1 MILIN
6 FSHPL
11 TDQQLAQVAAFVG
24 EMPEVRAID
33 AQIDRERPLADV
45 AVELVDR
52 VGLSPDE
59 WQTTPLLINPP
70 ALAPLAVVVLA
81 EIHGRAGGFPA
92 MVNIR
97 PVAGSIP
104 TRYEVAEVL
113 NLQTLREAAR
123 RSRTKN

>member
-11 TDQQLAQVAAFVG
+11 TDQQLAQVVALVG
-24 EMPEVRAID
+24 TTPEVRAID
-33 AQIDRERPLADV
+33 AQIDRERPLAEV

-52 VGLSPDE
+52 VGLTADE
-59 WQTTPLLINPP
+59 WQTIPLLINPP

-81 EIHGRAGGFPA
+81 EIHGRAGGFPT
-92 MVNIR
+92 MLNVR
-97 PVAGSIP
+97 PVAGSVP

-113 NLQTLREAAR
+113 NLQALREAAR
-123 RSRTKN
+123 RRR

>member
-11 TDQQLAQVAAFVG
+11 TDQQLAQVAAIVG

-45 AVELVDR
+45 TVELVDR

-59 WQTTPLLINPP
+59 WQTTLLLINPP
-70 ALAPLAVVVLA
+70 ALAPLAVAVLA
-81 EIHGRAGGFPA
+81 EIHGRTGGFPA

-104 TRYEVAEVL
+104 TRYEVAEAL

-123 RSRTKN
+123 RRRQG

>member
-11 TDQQLAQVAAFVG
+11 TDQQLAQVVAFVG
-24 EMPEVRAID
+24 ATPEVRSID

-92 MVNIR
+92 IVNIR

-113 NLQTLREAAR
+113 NLQALREAAR
-123 RSRTKN
+123 RRR

>member
-11 TDQQLAQVAAFVG
+11 TDQQMAQVVALVG
-24 EMPEVRAID
+24 ATPEVRAID
-33 AQIDRERPLADV
+33 AQIDRERPLAEV

-52 VGLSPDE
+52 VGLTADE
-59 WQTTPLLINPP
+59 WQTIPLLINPP

-92 MVNIR
+92 MLNVR
-97 PVAGSIP
+97 PVAGSVP

-113 NLQTLREAAR
+113 NLQALREAAR
-123 RSRTKN
+123 RRR

>member
-11 TDQQLAQVAAFVG
+11 TDQQLAQVVALVG
-24 EMPEVRAID
+24 ATPEVRAID
-33 AQIDRERPLADV
+33 AQIDRERPLAEV

-52 VGLSPDE
+52 VGLTADE
-59 WQTTPLLINPP
+59 WQTIPLLINPP

-92 MVNIR
+92 MLNVR
-97 PVAGSIP
+97 PVAGSVP

-113 NLQTLREAAR
+113 NLQALREAAR
-123 RSRTKN
+123 RRR

>member
-11 TDQQLAQVAAFVG
+11 TDQQMAQVVALVG
-24 EMPEVRAID
+24 ATPEVRAID
-33 AQIDRERPLADV
+33 AQIDRERPLAEV

-52 VGLSPDE
+52 VGLTADE
-59 WQTTPLLINPP
+59 WQTIPLLINPP

-92 MVNIR
+92 MLNVR
-97 PVAGSIP
+97 PIAGSIP

-113 NLQTLREAAR
+113 NLQALREAAR
-123 RSRTKN
+123 RRR

>member
-11 TDQQLAQVAAFVG
+11 TEQQLAQIATFVG
-24 EMPEVRAID
+24 ATPEVRAID
-33 AQIDRERPLADV
+33 AQIDRERPLAEV

-59 WQTTPLLINPP
+59 WQTIPLLINPP
-70 ALAPLAVVVLA
+70 ALAPLAVAVLA

-92 MVNIR
+92 MVNVR
-97 PVAGSIP
+97 PVTGTVP

-113 NLQTLREAAR
+113 NLQALREAAR
-123 RSRTKN
+123 RRR

>member
-70 ALAPLAVVVLA
+70 ALAPLAVVALA

-92 MVNIR
+92 IVNIR

-113 NLQTLREAAR
+113 NLQALREAAR
-123 RSRTKN
+123 RRR